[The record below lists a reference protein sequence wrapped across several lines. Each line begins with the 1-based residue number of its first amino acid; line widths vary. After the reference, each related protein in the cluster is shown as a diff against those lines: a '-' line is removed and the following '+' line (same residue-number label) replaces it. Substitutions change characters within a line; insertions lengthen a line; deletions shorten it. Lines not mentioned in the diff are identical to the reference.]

1 MTTAV
6 SLAKRARHVLEQPEL
21 PETKGIRVIADL
33 AAAQL
38 NDAIKA
44 FCDGDLKLALVLQ
57 SRDDALDAAYR
68 AFHQEVIGIMEKDS
82 SHVRNDVDLLFIT
95 RFLERIGDQSV
106 NIAEDD
112 GVPDD
117 ELRHPPRRRVAAAI
131 IGGGERIFRFHAGT
145 ILGKRRD
152 VRHLCGNLF
161 LRLYLSI
168 CELSSHS

>member
-1 MTTAV
+1 MKLNPPRRDWFFPIGEAPV
-6 SLAKRARHVLEQPEL
+6 LATVIRNDRTVRVTIDLFLVGVPDPRRPLYDAWMWRITEYELPEL

-106 NIAEDD
+106 NIAEDAVYLMTNYD
-112 GVPDD
+112 I
-117 ELRHPPRRRVAAAI
+117 RH
-131 IGGGERIFRFHAGT
+131 GGE
-145 ILGKRRD
+145 LPPQ
-152 VRHLCGNLF
+152 
-161 LRLYLSI
+161 
-168 CELSSHS
+168 